1 MMFARTMLSRC
12 IMATLNLPPGGTGNA
27 EYIDTYNDGG
37 ASTSATLGTHQ
48 TGDVFIAWAVRDGS
62 STAPSLASGWTDIA
76 SGGSNS
82 LAYRLSWKVAASG
95 AETSGTHTNA
105 TSLQIVHVRPTSGW
119 TPTIGATST
128 ALSSSATNISCPALT
143 FQNTNDT
150 SLAFAFYANRSA
162 DITNLTAAP
171 SGMTLCETNQDANET
186 SAVYR
191 TSSTSSGLTT
201 QTTTFGGTPSAARW
215 FVVEL
220 KLANAVELL
229 DPTGF
234 SCTLNVA
241 DIDLAWTD
249 TNSGT
254 TTYYIEYS
262 TNAGSSWTELTT
274 TAAGAETYTMTAPAA
289 ATYDFRI
296 RAQLGVA
303 ASNFVAGDTV
313 IVSGESGDW
322 QLATG
327 HWVPRKTNMRI
338 VHPRPDAETNAY
350 AAHRNAYPGMPYSTY
365 VAIKGG
371 AYPYFFELTTA
382 PAGMTIGAQL
392 TTVGG
397 VQVAD
402 STYARIYWAN
412 PTAGTHTVV
421 VNVYDQD
428 YNRGGS
434 PSSVATAT
442 FDVVCATTRYVFI
455 DPVDGS
461 DSGTGAIDDP
471 FLTINKLHGGS
482 SSTSTYNGKIVV
494 LREGTHDVDGMSTN
508 GNRYA
513 MISGGAPVVF
523 QGYPGENAILNLYQ
537 GHFVINSGSADMQFK
552 DLTIQAA
559 GDWTDTQYFFAAV
572 AATNRHSW
580 FNCTFTNFYGGTG
593 SSTDNQS
600 VMYYSNSGCNDI
612 AILHCTYTGR
622 MGSIADFYNVQYVV
636 FALNTGADLNT
647 SSEINDSNRQELI
660 YLKDSCRDVSVYANT
675 FVSGMTNVAHGSFVG
690 CGGQNNGGADY
701 SFNNIEICYNKL
713 AMFEYAS
720 LRGFYEYGAGPV
732 GAVYGYRNSCLGNIT
747 DFVDTHNVGPS
758 PNVWENNV
766 AVGGISGMYSATLTD
781 NTTGASTLDSNANL
795 SGATRTSYLGI
806 RGAEVA

>member
-1 MMFARTMLSRC
+1 MMFMRTMLSRC

-27 EYIDTYNDGG
+27 DYIDTYNDGG

-48 TGDVFIAWAVRDGS
+48 AGDVFIAWAVRDGS
-62 STAPSLASGWTDIA
+62 STAPSLPAGWTDIA

-105 TSLQIVHVRPTSGW
+105 SSLQIVHLRPASGW
-119 TPTIGATST
+119 TPTIGATNT
-128 ALSSSATNISCPALT
+128 ALSSSSISLSCPALT
-143 FQNTNDT
+143 FQNTNNT
-150 SLAFAFYANRSA
+150 SLAFAFFGHRSA

-191 TSSTSSGLTT
+191 TSSTSNGLTS
-201 QTTTFGGTPSAARW
+201 QTTTFSGTASAARW
-215 FVVEL
+215 VVLEL
-220 KLANAVELL
+220 KLDNAVALL

-296 RAQLGVA
+296 RAQLGAA

-322 QLATG
+322 QLPTG
-327 HWVPRKTNMRI
+327 HYIPRKFAMRI
-338 VHPRPDAETNAY
+338 VHPRPDAETNSY

-365 VAIKGG
+365 VAIQGG
-371 AYPYFFELTTA
+371 SYPFFYELETA
-382 PAGMTIGAQL
+382 PSGMTIGQQL
-392 TTVGG
+392 TVVNG
-397 VQVAD
+397 VQVAA
-402 STYARIYWAN
+402 STYGRIYWAN
-412 PTAGTHTVV
+412 PTAGTHTVK
-421 VNVYDQD
+421 VNVYDQNYD
-428 YNRGGS
+428 RGGD
-434 PSSVATAT
+434 PSVLATVT
-442 FDVVCATTRYVFI
+442 FDVVCATTRFVFI

-461 DSGTGAIDDP
+461 DSNDGTLAAP
-471 FLTINKLHGGS
+471 FQTINKLHAGDS
-482 SSTSTYNGKIVV
+482 ATSTYNGKIVV
-494 LREGTHDVDGMSTN
+494 LRDGTHDVDGMATN

-523 QGYPGENAILNLYQ
+523 QGYPGESAILNLYQ
-537 GHFVINSGSADMQFK
+537 GQFAINSGSNDMQFK
-552 DLTIQAA
+552 DLTIQCA
-559 GDWTDTQYFFAAV
+559 GDWTDTQYMFSAFGASD
-572 AATNRHSW
+572 RHSW
-580 FNCTFTNFYGGTG
+580 FNVTFTNFYGGTG
-593 SSTDNQS
+593 PASDNQS
-600 VMYYSNSGCNDI
+600 VMYYSNAGCSDV
-612 AILHCTYTGR
+612 AVMHCTYTGR
-622 MGSIADFYNVQYVV
+622 MGNIVDFYNIRYAV
-636 FALNTGADLNT
+636 FTHNTGANLDT
-647 SSEINDSNRQELI
+647 SAEVNASNSHELI
-660 YLKDSCRDVSVYANT
+660 YLKDSCRDISIRANT
-675 FVSGMTNVAHGSFVG
+675 FVEGMTNVAHGSFVG
-690 CGGQNNGGADY
+690 CGGQNNGGAAH

-713 AMFEYAS
+713 AMFENAS
-720 LRGFYEYGAGPV
+720 IRGYYEYGAGPA

-747 DFVDTHNVGPS
+747 DFVDTHNVGPD

-766 AVGGISGMYSATLTD
+766 AVAGISGMWNATLTD

-795 SGATRTSYLGI
+795 TGATRTSYLGI